1 LNQTPTPGTKPL
13 RGTHDLG
20 EIVGYSYRLYFR
32 DFLPLFG
39 LALLTAPIEML
50 SGVIAQS
57 SDSDGVAALVQL
69 LQLPQILVTL
79 IVVPALIFATHTI
92 TGGERPSFTASLD
105 ASFERFGAVFR
116 TFLLLVGLIFAAVF
130 AAPFLAIYW
139 LFNREATIDGRR
151 DWYLAIVPGLL
162 LFYLA
167 VRWAFYT
174 QAVVILRKDNWAAL
188 DDSADA
194 IRGQWWRTLGITI
207 VVTLIMLGPY
217 MLASLAN
224 ALPPLAASAIISS
237 VSALVLPF
245 AIIAQTLLY
254 YDLKTRKQAVAAA
267 TAGSPYSTDAATDS
281 TEAEENR
288 DDERF
293 T

>member
-1 LNQTPTPGTKPL
+1 MTQGPTPSTKPL

-32 DFLPLFG
+32 DFLPLFA

-50 SGVIAQS
+50 SGVISQRF
-57 SDSDGVAALVQL
+57 DGEGVAAALNL
-69 LQLPQILVTL
+69 LQFPQILVTL
-79 IVVPALIFATHTI
+79 VVVPALIHATHTI
-92 TGGERPSFTASLD
+92 SGGERPSFTGSLD
-105 ASFERFGAVFR
+105 ASFERFGRVFR
-116 TFLLLVGLIFAAVF
+116 TFLLLVGLILASAM

-139 LFNREATIDGRR
+139 LFNKDATIDGRR

-174 QAVVILRKDNWAAL
+174 QAVVIFGKENWAAL

-254 YDLKTRKQAVAAA
+254 YDLKTRKHL
-267 TAGSPYSTDAATDS
+267 AGLPAEGDVSVSVSDEHGTDDRDF
-281 TEAEENR
+281 EE
-288 DDERF
+288 
-293 T
+293 